1 LEIEEIEDGES
12 KVEDGNKGD
21 EDEGE
26 DTSYWKQD
34 HSFFF
39 QRTLLRKL

>member
-1 LEIEEIEDGES
+1 LVLEIEEIEDGES

-26 DTSYWKQD
+26 DTSY
-34 HSFFF
+34 
-39 QRTLLRKL
+39 